1 MSKKEAIIYCLII
14 SLCCLIVGILIGVS
28 MIRVGRLTITDST
41 HSYIISC
48 YEETR

>member
-14 SLCCLIVGILIGVS
+14 SLCCLILGILIGVN
-28 MIRVGRLTITDST
+28 MIKVGKLVTSDST

-48 YEETR
+48 YEEIR

>member
-14 SLCCLIVGILIGVS
+14 SLCCLLLGILIGVN
-28 MIRVGRLTITDST
+28 MIRIGRIITTDST

-48 YEETR
+48 YEENR